1 MWVILPDLLDTRRDM
16 INKTTWACQNL
27 DWVDLGKG
35 HTVSFYVTLSRDAVT
50 QFSSIS
56 GDFSPIHIDESYG
69 NACGFGGN
77 IVHGMLISSYFST
90 VVGMFLPGKRALL
103 LSQNT
108 QYYVPVPVNEKI
120 MISAK
125 ITRLNKNIRVF
136 LMNALAIHGGIVAVK
151 SEIVVKMRKK

>member
-1 MWVILPDLLDTRRDM
+1 M
-16 INKTTWACQNL
+16 
-27 DWVDLGKG
+27 
-35 HTVSFYVTLSRDAVT
+35 
-50 QFSSIS
+50 SSIKRIKFNNLKIGQTFSFEHSLSTDNVQSFVELS
-56 GDFSPIHIDESYG
+56 GDTSPMHIDRE
-69 NACGFGGN
+69 FGEKTIFKKN